1 MTTRIAVLIGTAVL
15 IAALFCW
22 AYGIR
27 PWLLFARNLDARHAK
42 PHGDDTPDADA
53 LDRDDPD
60 SWPVDEE
67 TAERASMARLRGEVT
82 ETYPAGHGAQGDPAT
97 AANVVHETPGR
108 VPAFVPA
115 PIRNGGWEPDDGT
128 LGEEWDRIH
137 PRWREHRELDP
148 AIEEVAH
155 GADGLKALPQLASD
169 DTDVPRPGQDVLGDW
184 LPRITGPG
192 HPELFGDFAAYLED
206 VPRPGRTVHVE
217 FAEEVTPHEHEPADG
232 EAVGHMSVPRP
243 GAEPSSLEVVSTA
256 EAGPGHPELAAVPV
270 AALHDVEECP
280 GGCRAHLRVL
290 SPPVAALVRDK
301 CDGFGDTDLWVDWFA
316 MQVAVAA

>member
-1 MTTRIAVLIGTAVL
+1 VTITAAVWLAILFICAVLFAWTLGL
-15 IAALFCW
+15 FSWAARLFRR
-22 AYGIR
+22 G
-27 PWLLFARNLDARHAK
+27 RHAK
-42 PHGDDTPDADA
+42 PHGDDIDTPDTDA
-53 LDRDDPD
+53 PDPDDPD
-60 SWPVDEE
+60 RWPVDEE
-67 TAERASMARLRGEVT
+67 TAERASMARLRGETT

-97 AANVVHETPGR
+97 VKETPGR

-148 AIEEVAH
+148 ATEEVAH
-155 GADGLKALPQLASD
+155 EADGLKALPQD
-169 DTDVPRPGQDVLGDW
+169 DTDVPRPGDEPDHDGTSCVE
-184 LPRITGPG
+184 TSGPG
-192 HPELFGDFAAYLED
+192 HPGLI
-206 VPRPGRTVHVE
+206 
-217 FAEEVTPHEHEPADG
+217 
-232 EAVGHMSVPRP
+232 
-243 GAEPSSLEVVSTA
+243 
-256 EAGPGHPELAAVPV
+256 AVPV

-290 SPPVAALVRDK
+290 SPPVAALVRDT